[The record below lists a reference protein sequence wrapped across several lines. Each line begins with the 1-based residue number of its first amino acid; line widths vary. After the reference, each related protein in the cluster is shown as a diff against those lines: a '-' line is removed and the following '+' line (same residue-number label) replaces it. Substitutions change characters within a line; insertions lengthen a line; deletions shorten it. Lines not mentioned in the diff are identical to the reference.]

1 MGLCVILV
9 AEIVQN
15 FAAYFKCMFGST
27 STTGGL
33 VAIFLN
39 IILPRD
45 LKNQRVSKKPEN
57 DMMGQ
62 QEG

>member
-1 MGLCVILV
+1 
-9 AEIVQN
+9 
-15 FAAYFKCMFGST
+15 MFGSPI
-27 STTGGL
+27 TTGGL